1 LENAK
6 NIMPK
11 LRISNQ
17 SIFGSSPPSI
27 FVGRWG
33 YPYVYAGPLVGED
46 REKIFTTTQELY
58 GRPLQDIL
66 SLTSVLIRTSKKI
79 NVRKVTNKIVE
90 TSQEIAMSER
100 AIDTEIWIEKAYNIP
115 QVDEF
120 FHPTGPRVIP
130 RRIDIVDNAIIPKK
144 VDMVVEEKLKAA
156 TAITELYKSG
166 YDVDYLQRLMS
177 SGVLGRDRRL
187 VPTRWSITAVDD
199 ISSKTL
205 IREFK
210 LYESINEVE
219 YYFNEFMG
227 NRFHIFLIP
236 GIWEY
241 EMIESWM
248 RGSLYAGSWTVGV
261 SDYESYEGRKDYASR
276 VTGAYYAAR
285 LAVAEHLYNRKR
297 QAKVLIYREITPE
310 YKLPLG
316 VWIIRES
323 VRHALHAR
331 AFKFENVEDAL
342 NYAGKNMHI
351 KEWWKKS
358 KILFNLRYQRKL
370 EDFG

>member
-1 LENAK
+1 
-6 NIMPK
+6 MPK

-156 TAITELYKSG
+156 TAIIELYKSG

-205 IREFK
+205 VREFK

-261 SDYESYEGRKDYASR
+261 GDYEPYEGRKDYASR

-358 KILFNLRYQRKL
+358 KIIFNLRYQRKL